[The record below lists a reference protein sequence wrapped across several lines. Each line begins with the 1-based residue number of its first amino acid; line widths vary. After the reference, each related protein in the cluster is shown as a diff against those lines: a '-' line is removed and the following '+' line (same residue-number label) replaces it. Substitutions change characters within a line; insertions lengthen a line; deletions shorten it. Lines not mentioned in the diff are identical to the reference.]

1 MQLCFVSV
9 HGLRETYFVDEPR
22 NTGTDPIQYI
32 VYLHCRTSDYYGNIN
47 NTCYYDSQQSLM
59 ETWIN

>member
-22 NTGTDPIQYI
+22 IKLLSVINIKHGHKSGYI
-32 VYLHCRTSDYYGNIN
+32 F
-47 NTCYYDSQQSLM
+47 
-59 ETWIN
+59 

>member
-1 MQLCFVSV
+1 MLALNRS
-9 HGLRETYFVDEPR
+9 LLNREYILMNVL
-22 NTGTDPIQYI
+22 IQYT
-32 VYLHCRTSDYYGNIN
+32 VYVHCRVHDYYGNIN